1 MKKAGIVA
9 TVAAATLGV
18 AALTGAAVA
27 VAADDSTAST
37 SPSASPSEQDGNRG
51 PGRGH
56 GPGDGTG
63 KGRGHGPGEGHGP
76 AGHGPR
82 GPGMGHEGE
91 RGHMLHG
98 EGVIEQADGTY
109 VTVRTQEGEATAVSA
124 TSITVKSADGYT
136 ATYAINGDTELERDR
151 AEGAPQ
157 VGDTVHVRATV
168 SGSTATADDIH
179 ALSPEQAKAMEEH
192 RAAMEDEMSE
202 RPEGPERPESAGRA

>member
-1 MKKAGIVA
+1 
-9 TVAAATLGV
+9 
-18 AALTGAAVA
+18 
-27 VAADDSTAST
+27 
-37 SPSASPSEQDGNRG
+37 
-51 PGRGH
+51 
-56 GPGDGTG
+56 
-63 KGRGHGPGEGHGP
+63 
-76 AGHGPR
+76 
-82 GPGMGHEGE
+82 
-91 RGHMLHG
+91 MLHS

-109 VTVRTQEGEATAVSA
+109 ITVRMQQGEVTAVSA

-136 ATYAINGDTELERDR
+136 STYVINGDTELERDR

-202 RPEGPERPESAGRA
+202 RSEGQQGPGRA